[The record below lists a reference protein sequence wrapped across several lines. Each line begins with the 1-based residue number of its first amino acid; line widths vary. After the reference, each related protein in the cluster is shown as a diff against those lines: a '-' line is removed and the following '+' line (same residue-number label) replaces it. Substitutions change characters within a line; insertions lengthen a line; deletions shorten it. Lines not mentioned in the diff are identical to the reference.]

1 MEWVHSAIKKAY
13 MPVARKT
20 AMQISLFLLDISTTI
35 ISFAVIVIKLYYIS
49 CTLCTSASKSPYCLN
64 DWHACTVNAFVRQN
78 KNKGL
83 PHILYIMHNQTKTVK
98 SMLFLISLYE
108 TMSLSA
114 YWVLVSARHLFLF
127 GRGVSQNVHCSLRL
141 TGSYWF
147 YLYTSILVYTYVG
160 LYEVFF
166 LLLSFV
172 SWKSWSLWW
181 QH

>member
-1 MEWVHSAIKKAY
+1 
-13 MPVARKT
+13 
-20 AMQISLFLLDISTTI
+20 MQISLFLLDISTTI

-114 YWVLVSARHLFLF
+114 YSVLVSARHRFLF
-127 GRGVSQNVHCSLRL
+127 GRGVSQNVQPRGL
-141 TGSYWF
+141 TETNWV
-147 YLYTSILVYTYVG
+147 LLILFVYINIGVHICRPIWG
-160 LYEVFF
+160 FF

-181 QH
+181 H